1 MRWYKPTVGGDADLN
16 IGEEDESD
24 DKEIEAMCGV
34 EIFFRKILKIV
45 SHI

>member
-1 MRWYKPTVGGDADLN
+1 VGGDADLN
-16 IGEEDESD
+16 IGEDESD

-34 EIFFRKILKIV
+34 EIFFRKILKSV